1 MTNEVYYQTVIKE
14 EVLSRAADMSQQG
27 YRLAQMHCTT
37 LKDQA
42 LPYEVNYSFAKDL
55 ELYNL
60 RVVLGEQE
68 ILPSISEIHPA
79 AFLYENEIHDLF
91 GVKVENMSIDYDGRL
106 YTTTV
111 PTPFRNSGDEG
122 GKNNG

>member
-1 MTNEVYYQTVIKE
+1 MTNEVHYHTVTKE
-14 EVLSRAADMSQQG
+14 EVLSKAADMSQQG

-42 LPYEVNYSFAKDL
+42 QPYEINYSFAKDL
-55 ELYNL
+55 ELINL
-60 RVVLGEQE
+60 RVVVGEQE
-68 ILPSISEIHPA
+68 ILPSISEIFHA

-91 GVKVENMSIDYDGRL
+91 GLKVESMSIDYDGRL

-111 PTPFRNSGDEG
+111 PAPFKNSGDEG